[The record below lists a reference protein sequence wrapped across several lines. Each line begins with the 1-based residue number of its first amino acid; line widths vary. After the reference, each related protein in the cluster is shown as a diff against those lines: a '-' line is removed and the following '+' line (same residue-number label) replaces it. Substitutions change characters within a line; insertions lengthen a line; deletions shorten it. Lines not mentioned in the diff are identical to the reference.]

1 MSDDFLSAIG
11 IHLQDL
17 VAGFAGGV
25 ANAFVFKKSNPW
37 AIIGSIVVG
46 GFAANYLGAAV
57 SSFVGTSSGT
67 SAFIVGLAGMAI
79 CQGIV
84 ESAGSWSILRK
95 FKND

>member
-1 MSDDFLSAIG
+1 MSNDFLSMLG

-25 ANAFVFKKSNPW
+25 ANAFIFKKSKPW

-46 GFAANYLGAAV
+46 GFAANYLGGLV
-57 SSFVGTSSGT
+57 GKILGTSPGT

-84 ESAGSWSILRK
+84 ESAGSWSDIRK
-95 FKND
+95 LKND